1 MRTIYQSWINRGISE
16 VRTGELKNVK
26 TIRGVEDIPFFK
38 INIKRLKSELG
49 RCGSPDKSDL
59 EEQHAPDS
67 RASGSGEAAESP
79 LESSIDL
86 L

>member
-1 MRTIYQSWINRGISE
+1 M
-16 VRTGELKNVK
+16 RTGELKNVK
-26 TIRGVEDIPFFK
+26 TIRGVDDIPFFK

-59 EEQHAPDS
+59 EEQHAPD
-67 RASGSGEAAESP
+67 RETAGEDAESSI
-79 LESSIDL
+79 ESSIDL

>member
-1 MRTIYQSWINRGISE
+1 MGISE

-26 TIRGVEDIPFFK
+26 TIRRVDDIPFFK

-59 EEQHAPDS
+59 EEQHAPVETS
-67 RASGSGEAAESP
+67 SETAGENATENP

>member
-1 MRTIYQSWINRGISE
+1 MGISE

-26 TIRGVEDIPFFK
+26 TIRGVNDIPFFK

-49 RCGSPDKSDL
+49 RYGSPDKSDL
-59 EEQHAPDS
+59 EEQHAPVETSS
-67 RASGSGEAAESP
+67 RGDAGEATENP

>member
-26 TIRGVEDIPFFK
+26 TIRGVDDIPFFK

-67 RASGSGEAAESP
+67 RVSGEDVESSI
-79 LESSIDL
+79 ESSIDL

>member
-26 TIRGVEDIPFFK
+26 TIRGVDDIPFFK

-67 RASGSGEAAESP
+67 KTNGSGEDTENP
-79 LESSIDL
+79 LDML
-86 L
+86 